1 MEQLVFI
8 VTKEGRS
15 YSTEGLAYVCNQPL
29 ENRQV
34 NPEDIPEFMAGMILN
49 DSKYLAKKLQTN
61 PLSIVVV
68 STNQGITTINGEAN
82 LKRIVEMLLKDPDRN
97 AWETLVD
104 YTNEYAV
111 VK

>member
-8 VTKEGRS
+8 VTKEGRA
-15 YSTEGLAYVCNQPL
+15 YSNEGLVYVCNMLL
-29 ENRQV
+29 ENGQV
-34 NPEDIPEFMAGMILN
+34 DPEDIPEFMAGKVLN

-61 PLSIVVV
+61 PLSIIVV
-68 STNQGITTINGEAN
+68 STNQGIATINGEAN
-82 LKRIVEMLLKDPDRN
+82 LKRIVKMLLKDPDRN

-104 YTNEYAV
+104 YINAYAV